1 MWVLAFFQD
10 RIGRDRAAAQ
20 LPSGLVDQ
28 VYREDPAATDGAER
42 PVWESMV
49 VGAVGADMPLAGPV
63 APSEPVTG
71 TGAAQARADAPF
83 QLAVST
89 HRPDAV
95 AGWLAQHS
103 ARWVEMSDAPPR

>member
-1 MWVLAFFQD
+1 MWVLAFFPD
-10 RIGRDRAAAQ
+10 RTRRDRAAAE

-28 VYREDPAATDGAER
+28 VYREDPGAADTVDR
-42 PVWESMV
+42 PLGNSMV
-49 VGAVGADMPLAGPV
+49 AGAVSADMPVAGPQSQV
-63 APSEPVTG
+63 EPVTG

-95 AGWLAQHS
+95 AGWLAQHA